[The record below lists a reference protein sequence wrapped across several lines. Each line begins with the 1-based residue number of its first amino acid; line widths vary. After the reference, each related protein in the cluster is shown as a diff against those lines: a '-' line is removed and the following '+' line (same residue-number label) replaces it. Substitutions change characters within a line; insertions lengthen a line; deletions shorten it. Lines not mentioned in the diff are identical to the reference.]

1 MVPACPLS
9 KSSSCTIKRPAPR
22 QICSIRVQTNE
33 KLKREKFRRFCSVL
47 AECPP
52 SFFAANV
59 PMFLLFSFF
68 LPEGIFLWFEDCI
81 NEFVCVRVVQFR
93 GKLYTDGQKR
103 RAKRG
108 GRQKG
113 DVTFSSN
120 FPEGKKDAQQFE
132 EVLNV
137 HFVPLAKRYFG
148 WSSFQNVLPYVN
160 IQPDRKVYCSGQGKM
175 KGISESWMCD
185 VCVCVCVLE
194 KQYKMVVTVR
204 KVMTN
209 EGKG

>member
-1 MVPACPLS
+1 MPPQLLRS
-9 KSSSCTIKRPAPR
+9 K
-22 QICSIRVQTNE
+22 CSDVFII
-33 KLKREKFRRFCSVL
+33 FFF
-47 AECPP
+47 
-52 SFFAANV
+52 FFAWGN
-59 PMFLLFSFF
+59 FS
-68 LPEGIFLWFEDCI
+68 LIWRLCEC
-81 NEFVCVRVVQFR
+81 VRVRVVQFR

-175 KGISESWMCD
+175 KGLSESWMCD
-185 VCVCVCVLE
+185 VCVCVLE

>member
-1 MVPACPLS
+1 MSPQLLRS
-9 KSSSCTIKRPAPR
+9 KCSDVFIIFFFFFCLREFFFDLKTVWMCTCASCANSGKTLH
-22 QICSIRVQTNE
+22 SQTKE
-33 KLKREKFRRFCSVL
+33 ES
-47 AECPP
+47 
-52 SFFAANV
+52 
-59 PMFLLFSFF
+59 
-68 LPEGIFLWFEDCI
+68 
-81 NEFVCVRVVQFR
+81 
-93 GKLYTDGQKR
+93 GKE
-103 RAKRG
+103 
-108 GRQKG
+108 GRQKE

-120 FPEGKKDAQQFE
+120 FPERKKDAQQFE

-160 IQPDRKVYCSGQGKM
+160 IQPDRKVYCSSQGKM